1 MEKGTK
7 SLLNV
12 FLSVLAPVLVL
23 DNCSAAP
30 DGTWWHLGTTW
41 AMVVALSLPIG
52 CGIYTFA
59 TEKKVE
65 LLTIFGLLGT
75 ILTGVVTI
83 YANTGGGEAIRPDT
97 PWWYAAKEALIA
109 LLLAGAMLVNKHKEG
124 SMLRAFVYSDAIFD
138 IKTIEQTV
146 AATHN
151 EPTYNKILD
160 CAAYMTAGSL
170 LFSAAANFALALYF
184 LLPVP
189 EAEPSMQAELYNY
202 AVSKMTWMGLL
213 IIGLPLLLTLMLV
226 MRYLCKRI
234 ASLTGLADD
243 KLFLPR

>member
-1 MEKGTK
+1 MDKGTK

-23 DNCSAAP
+23 DYCSAS
-30 DGTWWHLGTTW
+30 DGSWWHLGTTW

-52 CGIYTFA
+52 CGIYSFI

-65 LLTIFGLLGT
+65 ALTIFGLLGT
-75 ILTGVVTI
+75 VLTGVVTI
-83 YANTGGGEAIRPDT
+83 YANTGESMAIRPDT

-109 LLLAGAMLVNKHKEG
+109 MLLAGAMLVNKHKEG

-138 IKTIEQTV
+138 VKNIERAVDSQDKRPQYDRV
-146 AATHN
+146 
-151 EPTYNKILD
+151 LD
-160 CAAYMTAGSL
+160 VCAYMTAASL
-170 LFSAAANFALALYF
+170 LFSAVANFGLALYF

-189 EAEPSMQAELYNY
+189 DAPAAEQAELYNY

-213 IIGLPLLLTLMLV
+213 IIGIPLLATLMMV
-226 MRYLCKRI
+226 MRYLSKKLAEVSGLPDERI
-234 ASLTGLADD
+234 
-243 KLFLPR
+243 FLPR

>member
-1 MEKGTK
+1 MDKGTK

-23 DNCSAAP
+23 DHCSAAG
-30 DGTWWHLGTTW
+30 DSWYHLGTTW
-41 AMVVALSLPIG
+41 AMVVALALPIG
-52 CGIYTFA
+52 CGVYSFA

-75 ILTGVVTI
+75 ILTGVVTV
-83 YANTGGGEAIRPDT
+83 YANTGDGLAIRPDT
-97 PWWYAAKEALIA
+97 PWWYAAKEAIIA
-109 LLLAGAMLVNKHKEG
+109 LLLAGAMLVNIRKEG

-138 IKTIEQTV
+138 VKTIEKT
-146 AATHN
+146 AEEKGRRADYDATLNH
-151 EPTYNKILD
+151 
-160 CAAYMTAGSL
+160 AAYMTAASL
-170 LFSAAANFALALYF
+170 FFSACANFALALYF

-189 EAEPSMQAELYNY
+189 GAPAAEQAELYNY

-213 IIGLPLLLTLMLV
+213 IIGVPLLITLMLV

-234 ASLTGLADD
+234 ATITELPDE
-243 KLFLPR
+243 KIFLPR